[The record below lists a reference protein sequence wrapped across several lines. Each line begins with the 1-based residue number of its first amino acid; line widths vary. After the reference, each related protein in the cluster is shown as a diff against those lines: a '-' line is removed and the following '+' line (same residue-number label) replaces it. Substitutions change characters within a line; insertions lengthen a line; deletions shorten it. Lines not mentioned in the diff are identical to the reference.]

1 MTGSK
6 ANGEKKH
13 SSEKKEEKI
22 LLSYGR
28 FCKSMD
34 SLRHYDSLQSVNEGK
49 VSNANWYAVAAAGFL
64 FSITKNPT
72 LTLVVCMAVGLA
84 DIIYIFACYVTSL
97 VNIERFYISFFY
109 ELLKTE
115 EKEKWL
121 PPVYHYMFIKEEDE
135 EKSDVQKERR
145 FTHHG
150 TSYLKAIYYMI
161 HLSIPFVVLIF
172 TPAYVLFKRT
182 NFYNYVSNLVP
193 NWFGENKITSFP
205 YHLILY
211 IAICAGIF
219 LGFAFFLFKAIG
231 PMKTWLEKIYKMDKK
246 KKHG

>member
-1 MTGSK
+1 MSDDK
-6 ANGEKKH
+6 EKSIRM
-13 SSEKKEEKI
+13 SSEEKRKEKI

-84 DIIYIFACYVTSL
+84 DIMYISACYVTSL
-97 VNIERFYISFFY
+97 INVERFYISFFY

-115 EKEKWL
+115 EEEKWL
-121 PPVYHYMFIKEEDE
+121 PSVYHYMFLKEEATDGTSE
-135 EKSDVQKERR
+135 QK
-145 FTHHG
+145 FSHHG
-150 TSYLKAIYYMI
+150 TSYLKATYYMI
-161 HLSIPFVVLIF
+161 HLSIPFIVLIF
-172 TPAYVLFKRT
+172 TPAYVLLKQT
-182 NFYNYVSNLVP
+182 AFYNYSSHLIP
-193 NWFGENKITSFP
+193 IWLGKSKITELP
-205 YHLILY
+205 YQLPVYIL
-211 IAICAGIF
+211 ICAGIF
-219 LGFAFFLFKAIG
+219 IGFAFLLFKVIG

-246 KKHG
+246 KKNG